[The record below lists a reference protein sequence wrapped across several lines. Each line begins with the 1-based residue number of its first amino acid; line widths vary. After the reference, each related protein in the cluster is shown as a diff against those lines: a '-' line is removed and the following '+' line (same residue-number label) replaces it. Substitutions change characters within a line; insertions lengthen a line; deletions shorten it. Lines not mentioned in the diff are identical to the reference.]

1 MIKGQS
7 FQDQMKRKREKEKKR
22 KRGQFIGYGLN
33 EKWVEVLSKSI
44 VL

>member
-1 MIKGQS
+1 MKRKREKEK
-7 FQDQMKRKREKEKKR
+7 KRKREKEKKR

>member
-1 MIKGQS
+1 MKRKREKEK
-7 FQDQMKRKREKEKKR
+7 KRKREKEKKR

-33 EKWVEVLSKSI
+33 EKYVEVLSKSI